1 MTGFVSGN
9 RIKLLRTGTEYFPA
23 LEAAFDA
30 ARREICL
37 ETYIFEDDITGRRIA
52 QALMRAARRGVA
64 IHVLLDGFGSKDIN
78 EELLQ
83 EMRNCGVRV
92 LKYRSDI
99 SPWTLRRER
108 LRRMHRKIV
117 VVDAR
122 VAFVGGI
129 NVIDDMHTPRQ
140 TPPRFDYAVRIEG
153 PLLKDIYPV
162 VTQLWTLVMWTQL
175 HQRWRSPA
183 TSIHAARCGKQRAA
197 FVIRDNFRHRKD
209 IENAYLDA
217 IARARTEIVIAS
229 AYFFPGLSFRHA
241 LVDAAARG
249 VRVILLLQ
257 GRVEYVLL
265 HYAARALYGA
275 FLAAGIE
282 IHEYRRSFMHAKV
295 AVVDDRW
302 STVGSSNIDPMSLLL
317 AREANVVIDDAGF
330 ARELRRSLND
340 AIEKGA
346 HQVHRASWKK
356 QPLQARVMSWICYEL
371 VRFLTGWSSYGRA
384 REFK

>member
-9 RIKLLRTGTEYFPA
+9 RIELLRTGAEYFPA
-23 LEAAFDA
+23 LEAAFDEA
-30 ARREICL
+30 KREICL
-37 ETYIFEDDITGRRIA
+37 ETYIFEDDTTGRRIA

-64 IHVLLDGFGSKDIN
+64 VHMLLDGFGSKDLS
-78 EELLQ
+78 EALLQ
-83 EMRNCGVRV
+83 EMGSCGVRV
-92 LKYRSDI
+92 LKYRPDI

-122 VAFVGGI
+122 TAFVGGI

-153 PLLKDIYPV
+153 PLLADIYPM
-162 VTQLWTLVMWTQL
+162 VTRLWTLVMWTQL
-175 HQRWRSPA
+175 HQRWHRPA
-183 TSIHAARCGKQRAA
+183 TSIHAARCGGQRAA

-217 IARARTEIVIAS
+217 IESARTEIVIAS
-229 AYFFPGLSFRHA
+229 AYFFPGRNFRRA

-249 VRVILLLQ
+249 VRVMLLLQ

-265 HYAARALYGA
+265 HYAARALYGT

-295 AVVDDRW
+295 AVIDEIW

-330 ARELRRSLND
+330 ARELRRSLSD
-340 AIEKGA
+340 AMEKGA

-356 QPLQARVMSWICYEL
+356 QALKARVMSWICYEL
-371 VRFLTGWSSYGRA
+371 VRFLTGWSSYGGT